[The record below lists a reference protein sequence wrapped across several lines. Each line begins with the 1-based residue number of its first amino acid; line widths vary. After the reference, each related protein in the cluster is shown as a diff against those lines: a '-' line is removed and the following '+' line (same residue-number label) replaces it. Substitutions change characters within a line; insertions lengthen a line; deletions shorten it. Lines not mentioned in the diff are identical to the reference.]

1 MSSSNITFLHARL
14 DDRSLEARYGHEQA
28 RRLIRQQHE
37 FAAEKEIVTGEVGI
51 VRETETDLVLV
62 LTDPLAVSSPN
73 LVGSLIA
80 IMNADRDLAAAV
92 PTTNLTDDDRAFREP
107 PEGLLT
113 LGQMERAF
121 PTPTTRFHR
130 VSWKDADPGLF
141 LARTDR
147 LDAEAET
154 IHRTLSGATIA
165 VAEDAYIY
173 RYAPQQSM
181 PRLDLLEL
189 IPTDVGSVLEIGCG
203 EGILGGRIRDRQD
216 ARVVGIEIDSRAASI
231 ARDRLDRVWASDA
244 SEALIEID
252 ERFEWVVGGDVL
264 EHLADPWEFLR
275 QLKRVVTPD
284 GKLLL
289 SIPNVAVWPVIA
301 ELLRGRFDYAY
312 AGHLSAGHLRFFTRR
327 TIEETI
333 EMGGWELEW
342 IRPMPEFAPA
352 AADEIFEKLE
362 RGGLSFSREDLV
374 TPGWYVLARNI

>member
-333 EMGGWELEW
+333 EMGGWE
-342 IRPMPEFAPA
+342 
-352 AADEIFEKLE
+352 
-362 RGGLSFSREDLV
+362 
-374 TPGWYVLARNI
+374 